1 MQNEWTAKN
10 VAIEVGLTVV
20 VIAAIWYVP
29 VGLDALRNKRKAR
42 KLEKQIQK
50 AEAL

>member
-1 MQNEWTAKN
+1 
-10 VAIEVGLTVV
+10 VGLTVV
-20 VIAAIWYVP
+20 VIAAIYYVP

-42 KLEKQIQK
+42 KLEKQLNK

>member
-10 VAIEVGLTVV
+10 IVVEVGLTVV
-20 VIAAIWYVP
+20 VIAAIYYVP

-42 KLEKQIQK
+42 KIEKQLKK

>member
-29 VGLDALRNKRKAR
+29 VGLDALRTKRKAR

-50 AEAL
+50 EKP